1 MIIVENKE
9 TEQLRGIP
17 GVVQLIG
24 GKICPLES
32 IVGLP
37 PRVANRVLLHQHGFV
52 RMFTGIIAP
61 GEKWGLDDLRVISEQ
76 AMYKNFVIGI
86 KAKEHSIVLRTR
98 DVPRFTLNASMG
110 IAPRIGGTNP
120 MLMIRGINKPF
131 PQMVSMMGSNN
142 NEKSWPALALWKN
155 FCIDQNHHF
164 ILVHQEDAVSQ
175 RKSIHGRVCWL
186 SDGACE
192 LSIGSGVLHAREIGS
207 NGYPY
212 VSMVGHEVTMMLEM
226 IAEGRGRIPG
236 SDRNHPSYLSDFRS
250 NNWEQADKMARDM
263 LPWVEELN
271 RLKEE
276 MVPILRSNVVFEFR
290 LYRGDS
296 AGAGLNVYD
305 FDYSLGRA
313 GETTLGGLKPEEAYL
328 RELQEHRRF
337 AA

>member
-1 MIIVENKE
+1 MITVENKE

-24 GKICPLES
+24 GKIRPLES
-32 IVGLP
+32 LVGLP
-37 PRVANRVLLHQHGFV
+37 PRVANRGLLHQHGFV
-52 RMFTGIIAP
+52 KMFTGIIAP
-61 GEKWGLDDLRVISEQ
+61 GEVWGLNELRKLSKE
-76 AMYKNFVIGI
+76 ARNSNLRIGI
-86 KAKEHSIVLRTR
+86 KPSEYSIVLRTR
-98 DVPRFTLNASMG
+98 DVPESHVNGLVISK
-110 IAPRIGGTNP
+110 PRVGGTNS
-120 MLMIRGINKPF
+120 MLMVRGMDKLNSK
-131 PQMVSMMGSNN
+131 MVSMTGSNN
-142 NEKSWPALALWKN
+142 EEEVWEDLNSWRESR
-155 FCIDQNHHF
+155 IRGNHYV
-164 ILVHQEDAVSQ
+164 LVHQEDAVSQ

-236 SDRNHPSYLSDFRS
+236 SDRNRPSYLSDFRS
-250 NNWEQADKMARDM
+250 NNWEQADKMSRDM
-263 LPWVEELN
+263 LPWVEELK
-271 RLKEE
+271 RLKTE

-296 AGAGLNVYD
+296 AEAGLNVYD

-313 GETTLGGLKPEEAYL
+313 GVTTLGGLKPEEAYL